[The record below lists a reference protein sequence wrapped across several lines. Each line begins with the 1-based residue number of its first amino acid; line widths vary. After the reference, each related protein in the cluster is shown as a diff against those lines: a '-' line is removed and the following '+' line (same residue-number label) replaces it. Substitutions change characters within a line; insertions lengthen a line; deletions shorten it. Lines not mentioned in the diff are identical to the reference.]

1 MKTHLQA
8 TDTIIRPAT
17 RADYAAIAA
26 LIDGPQE
33 LFLVFPRGHWP
44 FDVRQVHRLAEQRLD
59 LTVCVSG
66 GEVTGFA
73 NIYDKRPG
81 QAAFIGNFIVG
92 RAARG
97 RGIGA
102 RLLSYMLVQIFE
114 RYNLP
119 QARISVFSYNRP
131 ALKLYEKAGFV
142 RYAEE
147 SRTAPDGQRVTL
159 WHLKLDRDDQK

>member
-1 MKTHLQA
+1 MHPQTA
-8 TDTIIRPAT
+8 DTIIRPAT
-17 RADYAAIAA
+17 CPDYPAIAA
-26 LIDGPQE
+26 LIDSPQE

-59 LTVCVSG
+59 LTVCLSG
-66 GEVTGFA
+66 DEVTGFA
-73 NIYDKRPG
+73 DIYDK
-81 QAAFIGNFIVG
+81 QAGDGAFIGNFIV
-92 RAARG
+92 RREARG

-114 RYNLP
+114 RHDLP

-131 ALKLYEKAGFV
+131 AVKLYEKAGFV

-147 SRTAPDGQRVTL
+147 LRSAPDGRCVTL
-159 WHLKLDRDDQK
+159 WHLKLDRDDHR